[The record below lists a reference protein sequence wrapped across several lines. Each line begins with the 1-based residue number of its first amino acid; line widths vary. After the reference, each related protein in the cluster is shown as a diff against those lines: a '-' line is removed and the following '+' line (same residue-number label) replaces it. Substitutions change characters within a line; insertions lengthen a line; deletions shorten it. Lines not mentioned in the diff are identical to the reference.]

1 MKYGENTR
9 DVDLVKTVFEQFIRY
24 LMTLGFEDQALK
36 ILKGFNE
43 QSLVSRSEIVDSLAS
58 VLQQD
63 VEVHPS
69 LIMGIL
75 TVFSDQRLVSSGIN
89 KALKYLE
96 NRNILFAIDSK
107 DLEAIGYLIDTVS
120 TSQLNSELIKNTLK
134 ICEFIG
140 REFPEKEKKLL
151 QIIQTNKISEED
163 EALRITERALING
176 CSVSDAQIWLSK
188 MNQFPQVNLAWSVFL
203 NGLQD
208 VPEDLVNESTLNL
221 LVLATINSNESQLP
235 RVIEF
240 FNDALV
246 NMTNETFEIIF
257 KKYIATRS
265 YSLLEKSFED
275 SLLHGV
281 DWTNNKILYD
291 FFITLASQP
300 DADVKQIFQL
310 SKKVKIYLTH
320 LDAES
325 YSCLMRLILQN
336 ELIADA
342 LASFKQELPPLEN
355 DLKYTMNNY
364 PSLYSTILNW
374 CLRDSV
380 YPADVHKLYTVFTER
395 FIFPNDYYFPL
406 IKRLTEM
413 HRPDFAF
420 QIFQDMKRL
429 HRTTGSIPPPAPEVY
444 IHLFKSFGHE
454 LYSDGVETLDA
465 IYKTDLTI
473 NSSIPLLNSILDAYT
488 SLQNFEKVSQTYQ
501 KIVGHPQGPDNE
513 TVSIMLKAHSLLSLD
528 NVKDFWNNLDEIGI
542 LPDEDNYRR
551 YLIAHCYHGEDKLA
565 LGIAKTIEDMDL
577 TVSEDI
583 LKTLYQWSSEKD
595 EVEKW
600 AQLEHDDIWKKVENE
615 VKSLVKVKEDVLE
628 PGMTLE
634 ELKLIRT

>member
-1 MKYGENTR
+1 MKHGENTR
-9 DVDLVKTVFEQFIRY
+9 DADLIRTVFEQFIQY
-24 LMTLGFEDQALK
+24 LMALGFEDQALK

-43 QSLVSRSEIVDSLAS
+43 QSLVSQSEIVDSLAS
-58 VLQQD
+58 VLQKD

-75 TVFSDQRLVSSGIN
+75 TVFPDQRLISSGID
-89 KALKYLE
+89 KALNYLE

-107 DLEAIGYLIDTVS
+107 DLEAIGYLIDIVS

-134 ICEFIG
+134 ICEFVDG
-140 REFPEKEKKLL
+140 EFSEKEKKLL
-151 QIIQTNKISEED
+151 QIIQANKISEED
-163 EALRITERALING
+163 VALRITKRALING
-176 CSVSDAQIWLSK
+176 CTVSDAQIWLNK
-188 MNQFPQVNLAWSVFL
+188 MNQFPQLKLAWSVFL

-240 FNDALV
+240 FSDALV

-257 KKYIATRS
+257 KKYIATGS
-265 YSLLEKSFED
+265 YALLEKSFED

-325 YSCLMRLILQN
+325 YSCLMKLILQN

-374 CLRDSV
+374 CLKDSV

-395 FIFPNDYYFPL
+395 FVFPTDYYFPL
-406 IKRLTEM
+406 IKRFTEM

-429 HRTTGSIPPPAPEVY
+429 HRTTGSIPPPPPEVY

-454 LYSDGVETLDA
+454 LYTDGVETLDV

-501 KIVGHPQGPDNE
+501 KIVGHPQGPNNE

-551 YLIAHCYHGEDKLA
+551 YLIAHCYHREDKLA

-583 LKTLYQWSSEKD
+583 LKALYEWSSEKD

-600 AQLEHDDIWKKVENE
+600 AQLEHDDLWKKVENE
-615 VKSLVKVKEDVLE
+615 VKSLVKVEDEALE
-628 PGMTLE
+628 PGMTAE